1 MFYKAII
8 DGKTYNTETATR
20 ICSVPCRAQSRT
32 DFGWHDTNLY
42 RTKRGAFFVAGRGNA
57 ASMWAQSVG
66 MNGSTGGSGIRTV
79 SAQEA
84 RDWMEA
90 AGCDE
95 EAFAAVGLPV
105 EEA

>member
-1 MFYKAII
+1 MSYRAII
-8 DGKTYNTETATR
+8 NGKTYNTETATR
-20 ICSVPCRAQSRT
+20 ICSVPSRAQSRT
-32 DFGWHDTNLY
+32 DFSWHDTDLY
-42 RTKRGAFFVAGRGNA
+42 RTKKGTFFLAGRGGY

-66 MNGSTGGSGIRTV
+66 GSGVRPV

-84 RDWMEA
+84 RDYMEA

-95 EAFAAVGLPV
+95 NAFTAVGLPV